1 MTVKNIG
8 ASVRARINNKA
19 KADNVN
25 TQFLLTRYALER
37 MLYRLAVS
45 EHRDSFLLKGA
56 LLFDLWYDVPLR
68 PTRDIDLLG
77 FGMAEIPH
85 LIKVFED
92 LCAIQVEDGIN
103 FESASITA
111 EEIRKDANYS
121 GTRVTVVGKID
132 GAKCTVQVDV
142 GYGDAVTPAPEM
154 ATYPV
159 MLEGMPAPELRVY
172 PQYTVIAE
180 KFEAIVSLG
189 MANSRM
195 KDYFDL
201 WVLLRNADLDQRIL
215 EQAVRATLARRVTL
229 VPAGVPSGLTEQFS
243 SDIAK
248 LSLWNAFV
256 TRNKLDADS
265 LESTVRFLRDR
276 FAFIYVKREVV
287 QEMDIDYLRTEPTLP
302 EELRVFREKLRE
314 HSFSENV
321 AWILNTPVLIPE
333 NSFTDTKGVEPEL
346 TKKLKINLIED
357 QRNIKY
363 SGGQRIKLVVCDKKS
378 GTFNDAPDYA
388 KFNVVYVIHN
398 GKCVMDVLMDYSM
411 KGERREYSVKHIC
424 ELTVHRFEDGPWVS
438 DLLKLTNFLKKQR
451 YKNA

>member
-85 LIKVFED
+85 LINVFED
-92 LCAIQVEDGIN
+92 LCAIEVEDGIN
-103 FESASITA
+103 FDAASINA

-121 GTRVTVVGKID
+121 GTRLTVLGIID

-159 MLEGMPAPELRVY
+159 MLEDMPAPELRVY

-201 WVLLRNADLDQRIL
+201 WVLLRNADLEPVIL
-215 EQAVRATLARRVTL
+215 EQAVQATLTRRGTVMPTGIP
-229 VPAGVPSGLTEQFS
+229 VGLSDQFA
-243 SDIAK
+243 SDKSRVA
-248 LSLWNAFV
+248 LWDAFV
-256 TRNKLDADS
+256 GRNKLNAES
-265 LESTVRFLRDR
+265 LAETV
-276 FAFIYVKREVV
+276 I
-287 QEMDIDYLRTEPTLP
+287 YLRERFTFT
-302 EELRVFREKLRE
+302 
-314 HSFSENV
+314 FS
-321 AWILNTPVLIPE
+321 
-333 NSFTDTKGVEPEL
+333 
-346 TKKLKINLIED
+346 
-357 QRNIKY
+357 
-363 SGGQRIKLVVCDKKS
+363 
-378 GTFNDAPDYA
+378 
-388 KFNVVYVIHN
+388 
-398 GKCVMDVLMDYSM
+398 
-411 KGERREYSVKHIC
+411 
-424 ELTVHRFEDGPWVS
+424 
-438 DLLKLTNFLKKQR
+438 
-451 YKNA
+451 

>member
-103 FESASITA
+103 FESASISA

-121 GTRVTVVGKID
+121 GTRVTVVGTID

-159 MLEGMPAPELRVY
+159 MLEDMPAPELRVY

-201 WVLLRNADLDQRIL
+201 WVLLRNADLDQKIL
-215 EQAVRATLARRVTL
+215 EQAVNATFKRRETAMPTVIP
-229 VPAGVPSGLTEQFS
+229 VGLSDQFAQERTR
-243 SDIAK
+243 IA
-248 LSLWNAFV
+248 LWDAFV
-256 TRNKLDADS
+256 SRNKLNAES
-265 LESTVRFLRDR
+265 LSETVIYLRKR
-276 FAFIYVKREVV
+276 FAFA
-287 QEMDIDYLRTEPTLP
+287 M
-302 EELRVFREKLRE
+302 
-314 HSFSENV
+314 
-321 AWILNTPVLIPE
+321 
-333 NSFTDTKGVEPEL
+333 
-346 TKKLKINLIED
+346 
-357 QRNIKY
+357 
-363 SGGQRIKLVVCDKKS
+363 
-378 GTFNDAPDYA
+378 
-388 KFNVVYVIHN
+388 N
-398 GKCVMDVLMDYSM
+398 G
-411 KGERREYSVKHIC
+411 
-424 ELTVHRFEDGPWVS
+424 
-438 DLLKLTNFLKKQR
+438 
-451 YKNA
+451 